1 MATKPAPKPEPKPAR
16 KSEPRPAPKLA
27 FRTAPRPAPIDL
39 VRNPNF
45 DAAMAQQ
52 DYANLMRDQQARLA
66 AQRGQFTQGRLMGGP
81 ERQSQQ
87 AFQDEIARRNT
98 LLGYNN
104 QTYGSY
110 VNQPAQQGFGD
121 VAGTM
126 SSAGQLPSQQQFN
139 PNAPSLMPIQTG
151 GSMIGNIGDQRNI
164 YNNLQPYVSE
174 VGTVPMRNP
183 ENPNQMNFG
192 QIPQQ
197 QMQNYQNFLQQGIQ
211 NSNTLN
217 QGAMNNFANMQPRM
231 QATPA
236 RQMPSMPVAGMGMQQ
251 PKQTPPRK
259 FSTVNTPSARLV

>member
-1 MATKPAPKPEPKPAR
+1 MATKKPAPKPAR
-16 KSEPRPAPKLA
+16 KPEPRPAPKLA
-27 FRTAPRPAPIDL
+27 FRTAPKPAPLDL
-39 VRNPNF
+39 VRNTNF
-45 DAAMAQQ
+45 DSAMAQQ
-52 DYANLMRDQQARLA
+52 NYANSMAQQRARMEAEL
-66 AQRGQFTQGRLMGGP
+66 GQFTEGRLMGAP

-139 PNAPSLMPIQTG
+139 PNAPSLMPIYNP
-151 GSMIGNIGDQRNI
+151 GS
-164 YNNLQPYVSE
+164 
-174 VGTVPMRNP
+174 NP
-183 ENPNQMNFG
+183 QD
-192 QIPQQ
+192 Q
-197 QMQNYQNFLQQGIQ
+197 QMQNYQNFLQQGMQ

-231 QATPA
+231 QPTQISSSTTPN
-236 RQMPSMPVAGMGMQQ
+236 QTMQVAGMGMQKSS
-251 PKQTPPRK
+251 PAPRK
-259 FSTVNTPSARLV
+259 FSIANNPSAKAF